1 MINEED
7 MPMQEGESESTPMD
21 QILSTLDSYIANPT
35 LATKE
40 TLTQLKE
47 QLMSVKEFTDG
58 EVEEESEQVDERPG
72 LMISIGKK

>member
-1 MINEED
+1 MNEEA
-7 MPMQEGESESTPMD
+7 MPMQEEEPEPTPMD
-21 QILSTLDSYIANPT
+21 QILSTLDSYIANPA

-40 TLTQLKE
+40 TLAQLKD

-58 EVEEESEQVDERPG
+58 EVKEEPAEVDERPG